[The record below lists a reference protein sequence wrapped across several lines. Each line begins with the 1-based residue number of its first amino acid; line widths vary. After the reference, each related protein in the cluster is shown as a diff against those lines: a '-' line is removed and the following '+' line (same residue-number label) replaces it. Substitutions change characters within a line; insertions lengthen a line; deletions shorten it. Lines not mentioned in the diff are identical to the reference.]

1 MLRRPL
7 VAGALLGL
15 FCCTHGAWADTWDL
29 NLSRLCKLQLDNG
42 STRDCGGG
50 YTPALGGVTGVI
62 PDNAAFRSLMSE
74 MGVLFAPNILS
85 PADTQGFSGFNMS
98 VEFGFTGVNPKK
110 VSNDPNGINH
120 WFWRA
125 AESVSPKAF
134 EDGDISGDSHTART
148 NRDIIANELPSSIAP
163 TVTVMARKGLWLPVP
178 SFELA
183 AGIKHLIHSRMW
195 APIVMAKISVHEGFQ
210 GWPLPAFAVRG
221 SGVRVVGSP
230 DFNLS
235 IAGIDFS
242 ISKHIGIASTWNL
255 TPYVGYQLLW
265 IVADSEVL
273 DATPAVDAMD
283 QTIKNAQ
290 GDPFQYNRCMVSD
303 CNGNFTFADQANITR
318 HRVFFGARINF
329 YIASLLVE
337 YSLFASGGKSD
348 EVFEKATKTKI
359 EIPDDSGTQHNVSFS
374 IELDF

>member
-1 MLRRPL
+1 
-7 VAGALLGL
+7 
-15 FCCTHGAWADTWDL
+15 
-29 NLSRLCKLQLDNG
+29 
-42 STRDCGGG
+42 
-50 YTPALGGVTGVI
+50 
-62 PDNAAFRSLMSE
+62 
-74 MGVLFAPNILS
+74 
-85 PADTQGFSGFNMS
+85 
-98 VEFGFTGVNPKK
+98 
-110 VSNDPNGINH
+110 
-120 WFWRA
+120 
-125 AESVSPKAF
+125 
-134 EDGDISGDSHTART
+134 
-148 NRDIIANELPSSIAP
+148 
-163 TVTVMARKGLWLPVP
+163 
-178 SFELA
+178 
-183 AGIKHLIHSRMW
+183 MW
-195 APIVMAKISVHEGFQ
+195 APMVMAKISVHEGFQ

-221 SGVRVVGSP
+221 TGVRVVGSP

-290 GDPFQYNRCMVSD
+290 GDPLQYNRCMVSD

-318 HRVFFGARINF
+318 HRVFFGAKINF

-337 YSLFASGGKSD
+337 YSLFASGADSD

-359 EIPDDSGTQHNVSFS
+359 EVPDDAGTQHNVSFS
-374 IELDF
+374 VQLDF